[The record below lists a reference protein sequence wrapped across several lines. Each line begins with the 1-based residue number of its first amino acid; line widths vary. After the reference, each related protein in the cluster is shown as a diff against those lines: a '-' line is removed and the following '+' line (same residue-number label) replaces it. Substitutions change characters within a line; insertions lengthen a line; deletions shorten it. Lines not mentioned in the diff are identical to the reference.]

1 MNKEFW
7 IEAAK
12 KAGYKTPQEIA
23 NEDET
28 RRVHQAELENAKKEI
43 KEFWEGEEGQAA
55 RLLLHYSRQRIVL
68 EIYNGEE
75 KCKFGIYL
83 AYHSPAQYHDESY
96 IDSEGYHSIN
106 TVNGKI
112 TNSSMLP
119 IEDIVDIIAD
129 KQKISPVEVLPWL
142 KQRLNEISE
151 RVIITPQ

>member
-1 MNKEFW
+1 MNKELW

-23 NEDET
+23 DEEET

-55 RLLLHYSRQRIVL
+55 KLLLHHSKQRIVL
-68 EIYNGEE
+68 KIYDGEE
-75 KCKFGIYL
+75 ECEFGISL
-83 AYHSPAQYHDESY
+83 AYYSPAQYHDESY
-96 IDSEGYHSIN
+96 IDSEGYRSVN

-119 IEDIVDIIAD
+119 IEDIVTLIAD
-129 KQKISPVEVLPWL
+129 KQKMNPIEVLPWL
-142 KQRLNEISE
+142 KQRLNEIAE
-151 RVIITPQ
+151 RVKTES